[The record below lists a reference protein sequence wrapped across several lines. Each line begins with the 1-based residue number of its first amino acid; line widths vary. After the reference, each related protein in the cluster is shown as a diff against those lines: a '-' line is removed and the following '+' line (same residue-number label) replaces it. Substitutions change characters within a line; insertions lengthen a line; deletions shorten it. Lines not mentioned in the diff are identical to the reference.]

1 MKFVKKRT
9 KNKVEDINFILFLEE
24 DRSTTNWSVPPPASA
39 DSGNP
44 GSNLELRESPSLFS
58 DPYRLDLPG

>member
-1 MKFVKKRT
+1 MVQ
-9 KNKVEDINFILFLEE
+9 
-24 DRSTTNWSVPPPASA
+24 PPASA

-44 GSNLELRESPSLFS
+44 GSSLDVSGHGERRMGASIWFGCSHQLQVRESPSLFS